1 MVSTRRRLRAAVGEE
16 EIAWLKRVV
25 DEEPRLYHDEISRW
39 QPLRQDHG
47 IRISTWN
54 CIRYMHL
61 LTAKGGL
68 RGSVTLLS
76 RR

>member
-39 QPLRQDHG
+39 QPLRADHG

-54 CIRYMHL
+54 CTRYMHL